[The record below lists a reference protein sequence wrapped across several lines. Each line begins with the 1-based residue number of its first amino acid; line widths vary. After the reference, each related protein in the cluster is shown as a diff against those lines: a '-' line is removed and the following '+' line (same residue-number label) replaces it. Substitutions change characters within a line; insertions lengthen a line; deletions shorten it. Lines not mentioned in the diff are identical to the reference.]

1 MGKLYTV
8 METPWGYSVAVWSDA
23 GLWEVGFPKNDV
35 EKALAD
41 IQTTD
46 ITEAAEHPLGLPLTQ
61 QLKSYFKGFPII
73 FDIPIDWSGYTPFQ
87 AAVLRYTNEIGYGK
101 VETYGQVAQN
111 INHPKASRAVGGA
124 LHINRTP
131 IVVPCHRVIGSNG
144 SLTGFGG
151 GVDMKAALLL
161 LENNQ

>member
-23 GLWEVGFPKNDV
+23 GLWEIGFPKNDV

-41 IQTTD
+41 IQTTN
-46 ITEAAEHPLGLPLTQ
+46 ITEAVDHPLAGPLVQ

-73 FDIPIDWSGYTPFQ
+73 FDIPVDWSGYTPFQ

-101 VETYGQVAQN
+101 VETYGEVARN
-111 INHPKASRAVGGA
+111 IQRPKASRAVGGA

-151 GVDMKAALLL
+151 GLDMKAALLL
-161 LENNQ
+161 LEKNQ